1 MAKALGSPQTVGSRA
16 RLLKVVDCFPGS
28 WTVDGSCPLDS
39 SPSAVLRL
47 SASFK
52 VLKVPLLLA

>member
-1 MAKALGSPQTVGSRA
+1 
-16 RLLKVVDCFPGS
+16 VDCFPGS